1 MRRLSVIVLL
11 RRMIRF
17 CDCFVQAGTV
27 KAGNSLRDQ
36 NQRKRRGIMR
46 RKKWSALG
54 ISVLLVFG
62 LAACSSSQG
71 AQTADNGD
79 AGAQTQESGETEN
92 TPVTEEESEVAEL
105 PADLDF
111 TVNYDGIKT
120 AKIEAGVSVHDP
132 SIYKVDGKYY
142 IFGSH
147 MSTAVSEDLRTW
159 TSLGDGYKVK
169 DQIYYELM
177 ANDEAFAYSGSK
189 KSLIP
194 TDDRKWHVWAPDV
207 IYNEEAGLY
216 YLYFCTTSTWNASN
230 LCYATSEKIEGPY
243 EWKGALIYSGFTA
256 ETLDATDVT
265 EYVDRDTA
273 KDRYI
278 KKSNEYNFNK
288 FPNAIDPTVLYDGEG
303 RLWMVY
309 GSWSGGM
316 YLLELDKATG
326 EVIHPE
332 EDEAKRVDPYFGKR
346 LLGGNHSS
354 IEAPYILYDEESGYY
369 YLFVSYGGLT
379 REGGYQIRVFRSETI
394 DGDYVDMNGEYPM
407 DTNNPEHYPYGLKLS
422 GNYFLP
428 SLEMAYMAT
437 GHNSAFVDEDG
448 KKYVVN
454 HTRFD
459 NKTEEHEPR
468 VHQFIVNEEGWPCML
483 PYATDGETV
492 SESGYDK
499 GAVAGRYYVINQGT
513 AIDAEIA
520 QPFILYLDESGTVY
534 GDGVEGSWEM
544 KDGTCYMKVTYG
556 GKDYSGVFCQ
566 MNDEAGTQVMTF
578 SAVGSNE
585 SVWGVKY
592 E

>member
-1 MRRLSVIVLL
+1 
-11 RRMIRF
+11 
-17 CDCFVQAGTV
+17 
-27 KAGNSLRDQ
+27 
-36 NQRKRRGIMR
+36 MR
-46 RKKWSALG
+46 RKNWSALG
-54 ISVLLVFG
+54 ISVLLAMS
-62 LAACSSSQG
+62 LAACGSSQG
-71 AQTADNGD
+71 AQTAENEA
-79 AGAQTQESGETEN
+79 AGAQTKESGDAESAA
-92 TPVTEEESEVAEL
+92 VTEEEGEVGQL

-111 TVNYDGIKT
+111 TVNLDGIKT
-120 AKIEAGVSVHDP
+120 AKIAAGVSVHDP
-132 SIYKVDGKYY
+132 SIYKADGKYY

-177 ANDEAFAYSGSK
+177 ANEEAFAYSGSK

-194 TDDRKWHVWAPDV
+194 TDDRAWHVWAPDV
-207 IYNEEAGLY
+207 IYNEETGLY

-230 LCYATSEKIEGPY
+230 LCYATSENIEGPY
-243 EWKGALIYSGFTA
+243 EWKGALIYSGFTL

-332 EDEAKRVDPYFGKR
+332 EDEANRVDPYFGKR

-369 YLFVSYGGLT
+369 YLFVSYGGLV

-448 KKYVVN
+448 KKYIVN

-499 GAVAGRYYVINQGT
+499 SAAAGRYYVINQGT
-513 AIDAEIA
+513 AIDAAIA
-520 QPFILYLDESGTVY
+520 QPFILYLDESGQVY

-544 KDGTCYMKVTYG
+544 KDGTCFMKVSYD

-578 SAVGSNE
+578 SAVGNNE

>member
-1 MRRLSVIVLL
+1 MKKRKAWLVCAMSAALIAGITACGNAASEDGAASV
-11 RRMIRF
+11 
-17 CDCFVQAGTV
+17 DTQDAE
-27 KAGNSLRDQ
+27 
-36 NQRKRRGIMR
+36 
-46 RKKWSALG
+46 
-54 ISVLLVFG
+54 
-62 LAACSSSQG
+62 AA
-71 AQTADNGD
+71 
-79 AGAQTQESGETEN
+79 ETESA
-92 TPVTEEESEVAEL
+92 EEV
-105 PADLDF
+105 PADMDF
-111 TVNYDGIKT
+111 QVNLDGIAT
-120 AKIEAGVSVHDP
+120 AKINAGVSVHDP
-132 SIYKVDGKYY
+132 SIFKADGKYY

-147 MSTAVSEDLRTW
+147 MSTAVSDDLRTW

-177 ANDEAFAYSGSK
+177 ANKDAFAYAGSK
-189 KSLIP
+189 NSVIP
-194 TDDRKWHVWAPDV
+194 TDDRTWHVWAPDI
-207 IYNEEAGLY
+207 IYNDTDGLY

-230 LCYATSEKIEGPY
+230 LCYATSESVEGPF

-265 EYVDRDTA
+265 EYVDRDEA
-273 KDRYI
+273 KDKYI

-288 FPNAIDPTVLYDGEG
+288 YPNAIDPTVLYDEEG

-316 YLLELDKATG
+316 YLVELDKETG
-326 EVIHPE
+326 TVIHPE
-332 EDEAKRVDPYFGKR
+332 ADEANRVDAYFGRR

-354 IEAPYILYDEESGYY
+354 IEAPYILYDEQSGYY
-369 YLFVSYGGLT
+369 YLFVSYGGLA

-394 DGDYVDMNGEYPM
+394 DGDYVDMNGEFPL
-407 DTNNPEHYPYGLKLS
+407 DTVNPEHYPYGLKLS

-437 GHNSAFVDEDG
+437 GHNSAFIDDDG
-448 KKYVVN
+448 KKYIVN

-492 SESGYDK
+492 NESGYDM
-499 GAVAGRYYVINQGT
+499 ADMAGRYYVINQGT
-513 AIDAEIA
+513 AISADIA
-520 QPFILYLDESGTVY
+520 QPFVLYLQENGKVY
-534 GDGVEGSWEM
+534 GDGVEGSWEAT
-544 KDGTCYMKVTYG
+544 DGTCYMHITYG
-556 GKDYSGVFCQ
+556 DTSYSGVFCQ

-578 SAVGSNE
+578 SAVGANE

-592 E
+592 